1 MATVAPE
8 IADVWQKI
16 LDEKDPTNWVL
27 AGYPEGKTNE
37 VLLKESGSGGF
48 DEFVAKLG
56 DEIMWGGF
64 RVVAVDDRGN
74 TTSRRSK
81 FIFVGYL
88 PKTAK
93 MMTRAKCGGHKA
105 VVKESFPSVHIE
117 FTLDDATE
125 ISQEEVIARLR
136 ACGGAHQP
144 TSYEF

>member
-1 MATVAPE
+1 MATIAPE
-8 IADVWQKI
+8 IAETWQKI
-16 LDEKDPTNWVL
+16 LDEKDSTNWVL

-48 DEFVAKLG
+48 DEMMTKLG

-64 RVVAVDDRGN
+64 RVVGVDDRGN
-74 TTSRRSK
+74 LASRRSK
-81 FIFVGYL
+81 FIFFGYL

-93 MMTRAKCGGHKA
+93 VMARAKCGGHKA
-105 VVKESFPSVHIE
+105 AVKESFPSIHVE
-117 FTLDDATE
+117 FMLEEPGE
-125 ISQEEVIARLR
+125 ISQEEVIAKLR